1 MTPAA
6 GDLPQLSPQ
15 EYQEFS
21 NFLRAAAG
29 IDLGCHKQYLVAT
42 RTRRIL
48 TQHRLSSIG
57 DLLSRIKIDSDRLLR
72 QQVIDAMT
80 TNETY
85 WFRDEYPF
93 SYLADVVLP
102 EYAQERS
109 PATFRVWSA
118 ACSYGQE
125 PYSLSMIAE
134 EFFRR
139 RKNAWRFDMEILATD
154 LSSAVLDS
162 ARQGTYD
169 RSSIIRGLSEERTRQ
184 FFVKESEESWTLI
197 PDIRNRVRFRPLN
210 LQESFRMLG
219 RFQVIFCRNVLI
231 YFSSTLKQEILM
243 KIHAQLQPGGLLFLG
258 SSESISGLGHLF
270 EMVYCKPGVAYRAKK
285 ES

>member
-1 MTPAA
+1 MTSAA
-6 GDLPQLSPQ
+6 DELPQLSAQ
-15 EYQEFS
+15 EYQEFGS
-21 NFLRAAAG
+21 FLRAAAG
-29 IDLGCHKQYLVAT
+29 IDLGAHKQYLVAT

-48 TQHRLSSIG
+48 AQHQLTSVG
-57 DLLSRIKIDSDRLLR
+57 DLLARIKINSDRILR

-93 SYLADVVLP
+93 SYVAHTLLP
-102 EYAQERS
+102 EHAQLRAS
-109 PATFRVWSA
+109 APFRIWSA
-118 ACSYGQE
+118 ACSSGQE
-125 PYSLSMIAE
+125 PYSLSIIAQ
-134 EFFRR
+134 EFLK
-139 RKNAWRFDMEILATD
+139 RKKSAWHFDVEILATD
-154 LSSAVLDS
+154 LSSAMLDS

-184 FFVKESEESWTLI
+184 FFVQETEQSWTLI
-197 PDIRNRVRFRPLN
+197 PEIRNRVRFRPLN

-219 RFQVIFCRNVLI
+219 RFEVIFCRNVLI
-231 YFSSTLKQEILM
+231 YFSPTLKQEILI
-243 KIHAQLQPGGLLFLG
+243 KIHGQLQPGGLLFLG

-285 ES
+285 IS

>member
-1 MTPAA
+1 MTSAA
-6 GDLPQLSPQ
+6 GDLPQFSAE

-29 IDLGCHKQYLVAT
+29 IDLGAHKQYLVAT

-48 TQHRLSSIG
+48 AQHQINTVG
-57 DLLSRIKIDSDRLLR
+57 DLLARIKIDSDKLLR

-85 WFRDEYPF
+85 WFRDDYPF
-93 SYLADVVLP
+93 SYLAGTVLP
-102 EYAQERS
+102 EHAQMRAS
-109 PATFRVWSA
+109 TPFRIWSA
-118 ACSYGQE
+118 ACSSGQE
-125 PYSLSMIAE
+125 PYSLSMVAE
-134 EFFRR
+134 EFSRS
-139 RKNAWRFDMEILATD
+139 KKSAWHFDVEILATD
-154 LSSAVLDS
+154 LSSTMLDS

-184 FFVKESEESWTLI
+184 FFVRETEESWTLI
-197 PDIRNRVRFRPLN
+197 PEIKSRVRFRPLN

-219 RFQVIFCRNVLI
+219 RFQVVFCRNVLI
-231 YFSSTLKQEILM
+231 YFSATLKQEILT
-243 KIHAQLQPGGLLFLG
+243 KIHAQLQPNGLLFLG

-285 ES
+285 DP